1 MNADAFMAL
10 CKEAETPPHLS
21 TPCIE
26 YNKGRNP
33 TRRGGKRDYP
43 KLQVD
48 KRRVRTHRLS
58 YELHYGII
66 PAGLFVLHHCDNPWC
81 VSPAHLYLGDLRQN
95 NKDTK
100 DRGRTT
106 KGRRN
111 PYKSKEPLR
120 KLSPEQ
126 VRLIRTL
133 SASLSQRKIAEQ
145 LSVPRSQVRLVLEGK
160 TYLDIE

>member
-43 KLQVD
+43 KLQVN

-81 VSPAHLYLGDLRQN
+81 VSPAHLYLGDNRQN
-95 NKDTK
+95 CKDAR
-100 DRGRTT
+100 DRGRNN
-106 KGRRN
+106 KGRRYS
-111 PYKSKEPLR
+111 YKGKPSRR

-126 VRLIRTL
+126 VKLIRTL
-133 SASLSQRKIAEQ
+133 SATLSSRKIAEQ
-145 LSVPRSQVRLVLEGK
+145 LSVPRSQVRPILEGK